1 MADEEGAAQGELA
14 ITRTGDR
21 LRLAR
26 EAAGLSLADVAT
38 RTRITQ
44 RHLQAIENSEFSELP
59 GRTYVTG
66 FARAYARAID
76 LPEAEIG
83 AAIRRELDE
92 DQYGARPVYEAYEP
106 TDPARLPT
114 ARLTWTLVIIA
125 LLLVS
130 AYGVWRFLSVEPDE
144 ALIAAQNRAAEASEA
159 PAAAAT
165 TAPSGAA
172 GAAAA
177 LPANA
182 PVVLT
187 GVSEVWIGFDDAQGK
202 TENWRTLDAGETYE
216 VPAAYIEQFT
226 LRTSRPQGLKITV
239 GGRDIG
245 AIGPADTLVKGI
257 SLKPAD
263 LVSRTEGHA
272 ASVPLPRPGS
282 SRPAAPARAPTAAPA
297 PAPATTP
304 EG

>member
-1 MADEEGAAQGELA
+1 MADEEVAEQGELA

-44 RHLQAIENSEFSELP
+44 RHLQAIEKSDFSELP

-66 FARAYARAID
+66 FARAYARAVD

-83 AAIRRELDE
+83 ASIRRELEEDE
-92 DQYGARPVYEAYEP
+92 YGARPLYEAYEP
-106 TDPARLPT
+106 TDPDRLPT
-114 ARLTWTLVIIA
+114 ARLTWTLVIVTA
-125 LLLVS
+125 LLAS

-144 ALIAAQNRAAEASEA
+144 ALIAAQTRDAEASEA
-159 PAAAAT
+159 PSADAASPAAT
-165 TAPSGAA
+165 KGAPAA
-172 GAAAA
+172 GAAVAA
-177 LPANA
+177 DA

-187 GVSEVWIGFDDAQGK
+187 GISEVWIGFDDAKGK
-202 TENWRTLDAGETYE
+202 TENWRTLDAGETYQ
-216 VPAAYIEQFT
+216 VPPAYIEQFT
-226 LRTSRPQGLKITV
+226 LRTSIPQALKVTV
-239 GGRDIG
+239 GGRDVG

-263 LVSRTEGHA
+263 LVSRAGA
-272 ASVPLPRPGS
+272 N
-282 SRPAAPARAPTAAPA
+282 APAITAAPK
-297 PAPATTP
+297 TK
-304 EG
+304 G

>member
-1 MADEEGAAQGELA
+1 MADEDVAPEQGELA

-44 RHLQAIENSEFSELP
+44 RHLAAIEKSDYSELP

-66 FARAYARAID
+66 FARAYARAVD

-83 AAIRRELDE
+83 AAIRQELEE
-92 DQYGARPVYEAYEP
+92 DAYGSRPLYEAYEP

-114 ARLTWTLVIIA
+114 ARLTWTLVIVT
-125 LLLVS
+125 LLLAS

-144 ALIAAQNRAAEASEA
+144 ALIAAQNRAADASEA
-159 PAAAAT
+159 PQNDAT
-165 TAPSGAA
+165 TAPATKA
-172 GAAAA
+172 GASAVTAAT
-177 LPANA
+177 

-187 GVSEVWIGFDDAQGK
+187 AVATSEVWIGFGDAKGK
-202 TENWRTLDAGETYE
+202 TEKWRTLDAGETYQ
-216 VPAAYIEQFT
+216 VPPAYVEQFT
-226 LRTSRPQGLKITV
+226 LRTSIPQALKVTV
-239 GGRDIG
+239 GGRDVG
-245 AIGPADTLVKGI
+245 PIGPADTLVKGV

-263 LVSRTEGHA
+263 LVARAEGNGA
-272 ASVPLPRPGS
+272 AVPAAGPRP
-282 SRPAAPARAPTAAPA
+282 
-297 PAPATTP
+297 
-304 EG
+304 

>member
-1 MADEEGAAQGELA
+1 MADEDVAPQQGELA

-26 EAAGLSLADVAT
+26 EAAGLSLADIAT
-38 RTRITQ
+38 RTRVTQ

-66 FARAYARAID
+66 FARAYARALD
-76 LPEAEIG
+76 LPEAEI
-83 AAIRRELDE
+83 AAELRRELDE
-92 DQYGARPVYEAYEP
+92 DEYGARPLYEAYEP

-114 ARLTWTLVIIA
+114 ARLTWTLVIVA

-144 ALIAAQNRAAEASEA
+144 ALIAAQNADADASEA
-159 PAAAAT
+159 PAAAT
-165 TAPSGAA
+165 PAA
-172 GAAAA
+172 GTPKAGAPNAAV
-177 LPANA
+177 PANA

-187 GVSEVWIGFDDAQGK
+187 GLSEVWIGFDDATGK

-226 LRTSRPQGLKITV
+226 LRTSRPQALKITV
-239 GGRDIG
+239 GGRDVG
-245 AIGPADTLVKGI
+245 ATGPADTLVKGI

-263 LVSRTEGHA
+263 LVARAEGSGSTA
-272 ASVPLPRPGS
+272 TVPLPKAKGASARP
-282 SRPAAPARAPTAAPA
+282 
-297 PAPATTP
+297 
-304 EG
+304 

>member
-1 MADEEGAAQGELA
+1 MTDEDVAPEQGELA

-44 RHLQAIENSEFSELP
+44 RHLAAIEKSDFSELP

-66 FARAYARAID
+66 FARAYARAVD

-83 AAIRRELDE
+83 AAVRQELEE
-92 DQYGARPVYEAYEP
+92 DAYGSRPLYEAYEP

-114 ARLTWTLVIIA
+114 ARLTWTLVIVT
-125 LLLVS
+125 LLLAS

-144 ALIAAQNRAAEASEA
+144 ALIAAQNRDADASEA
-159 PAAAAT
+159 PQNDATAAPAT
-165 TAPSGAA
+165 KA
-172 GAAAA
+172 GAAAIA
-177 LPANA
+177 ANA

-187 GVSEVWIGFDDAQGK
+187 GLSEVWIGFDDAQGK
-202 TENWRTLDAGETYE
+202 TENWRTLDAGETYQ
-216 VPAAYIEQFT
+216 VPPDYIEKFT
-226 LRTSRPQGLKITV
+226 LRTSIPQALKVTV
-239 GGRDIG
+239 GGRDVG
-245 AIGPADTLVKGI
+245 AIGAADTLVKNV

-263 LVSRTEGHA
+263 LVARAEGNGATGA
-272 ASVPLPRPGS
+272 AAPVTT
-282 SRPAAPARAPTAAPA
+282 PAARAQPK
-297 PAPATTP
+297 
-304 EG
+304 G

>member
-1 MADEEGAAQGELA
+1 MADEDVAPEQGELA
-14 ITRTGDR
+14 ITRTGDK

-44 RHLQAIENSEFSELP
+44 RHLQAIEKSEFADLP

-66 FARAYARAID
+66 FARAYARAVD
-76 LPEAEIG
+76 LPEADIG
-83 AAIRRELDE
+83 AAIRRELEE
-92 DQYGARPVYEAYEP
+92 DQYGARPIYEAYEP

-114 ARLTWTLVIIA
+114 ARLTWTLVIVA

-144 ALIAAQNRAAEASEA
+144 TLIAAQNRAADESEA
-159 PAAAAT
+159 PAADAPAAT
-165 TAPSGAA
+165 ATAKN
-172 GAAAA
+172 GAAA
-177 LPANA
+177 PAADA

-187 GVSEVWIGFDDAQGK
+187 GLSEVWIGFDDDTGK
-202 TENWRTLDAGETYE
+202 TENWRTLDAGEVYQ
-216 VPAAYIEQFT
+216 VPPAYIQQFT
-226 LRTSRPQGLKITV
+226 LRTSIPQALKVTV
-239 GGRDIG
+239 GGRDVG

-263 LVSRTEGHA
+263 LIARAEGA
-272 ASVPLPRPGS
+272 A
-282 SRPAAPARAPTAAPA
+282 ATAPAQAKTKR
-297 PAPATTP
+297 
-304 EG
+304 

>member
-1 MADEEGAAQGELA
+1 MADEEGAEQGELA

-44 RHLQAIENSEFSELP
+44 RHLKAIEKSDFSELP

-66 FARAYARAID
+66 FARAYARAVD

-83 AAIRRELDE
+83 ASVRRELEEDE
-92 DQYGARPVYEAYEP
+92 YGSRPLYEAYEP
-106 TDPARLPT
+106 TDPDRLPT
-114 ARLTWTLVIIA
+114 ARLTWTLVIVTA
-125 LLLVS
+125 LLAS

-144 ALIAAQNRAAEASEA
+144 ALIAAQNQAADASEA
-159 PAAAAT
+159 PAADAASVT
-165 TAPSGAA
+165 PVKTAPGAA
-172 GAAAA
+172 VAAD
-177 LPANA
+177 A

-187 GVSEVWIGFDDAQGK
+187 GISEVWIGFDDANGK
-202 TENWRTLDAGETYE
+202 TENWRTLDAGETYQ
-216 VPAAYIEQFT
+216 VPPAYIEQFT
-226 LRTSRPQGLKITV
+226 LRTSIPQALKVTV
-239 GGRDIG
+239 GGRDVG

-263 LVSRTEGHA
+263 LV
-272 ASVPLPRPGS
+272 
-282 SRPAAPARAPTAAPA
+282 ARAGAG
-297 PAPATTP
+297 APATTTAAP
-304 EG
+304 KTRG

>member
-1 MADEEGAAQGELA
+1 MAEEEGAPQGELA

-44 RHLQAIENSEFSELP
+44 RHLLAIEKSEFSELP

-66 FARAYARAID
+66 FARAYARAVD

-83 AAIRRELDE
+83 AEIRRELEE
-92 DQYGARPVYEAYEP
+92 DQYGARPLYEAYEP
-106 TDPARLPT
+106 TDPDRLPT
-114 ARLTWTLVIIA
+114 ARLTWTLVVVA
-125 LLLVS
+125 LILVS

-144 ALIAAQNRAAEASEA
+144 ALIAVQNRDADASEA
-159 PAAAAT
+159 PATAGAPAT
-165 TAPSGAA
+165 KTGTAA
-172 GAAAA
+172 GPSAIA
-177 LPANA
+177 ANA

-187 GVSEVWIGFDDAQGK
+187 GISEVWIGFDDATGK

-216 VPAAYIEQFT
+216 VPPAYVEQFT
-226 LRTSRPQGLKITV
+226 LRTSIPQALKVTV

-245 AIGPADTLVKGI
+245 AIGPADTLVKGV
-257 SLKPAD
+257 SLKPVD
-263 LVSRTEGHA
+263 LVARAESNGA
-272 ASVPLPRPGS
+272 ANTTAPPLPKR
-282 SRPAAPARAPTAAPA
+282 
-297 PAPATTP
+297 
-304 EG
+304 

>member
-1 MADEEGAAQGELA
+1 MTDEDVAPEQGELA

-44 RHLQAIENSEFSELP
+44 RHLTAIEKSDFAELP

-66 FARAYARAID
+66 FARAYARAVD

-83 AAIRRELDE
+83 AAVRRELEE
-92 DQYGARPVYEAYEP
+92 DAYGARPLYEAYEP

-125 LLLVS
+125 LLLAS
-130 AYGVWRFLSVEPDE
+130 AYGVWRFLSVEPGE
-144 ALIAAQNRAAEASEA
+144 ALIAAQNRAADASEA
-159 PAAAAT
+159 PDGEVVAAPAKD
-165 TAPSGAA
+165 GANGGAVA
-172 GAAAA
+172 GD
-177 LPANA
+177 A

-187 GVSEVWIGFDDAQGK
+187 AQSEVWIGFDNAAGK
-202 TENWRTLDAGETYE
+202 TENWRTLDAGETYQ
-216 VPAAYIEQFT
+216 VPTAYVEQFT
-226 LRTSRPQGLKITV
+226 LRTSIPQALKVTV
-239 GGRDIG
+239 GGRDVG
-245 AIGPADTLVKGI
+245 AIGPADTLVKGV

-263 LVSRTEGHA
+263 LIARAEGNVA
-272 ASVPLPRPGS
+272 QN
-282 SRPAAPARAPTAAPA
+282 PAAAANKALPK
-297 PAPATTP
+297 
-304 EG
+304 G

>member
-1 MADEEGAAQGELA
+1 MADEDVAPQQGELA

-26 EAAGLSLADVAT
+26 EAAGLSLADIAT
-38 RTRITQ
+38 RTRVTQ

-66 FARAYARAID
+66 FARAYARALD
-76 LPEAEIG
+76 LPEAEI
-83 AAIRRELDE
+83 AAELRRELDE
-92 DQYGARPVYEAYEP
+92 DEYGARPLYEAYEP

-144 ALIAAQNRAAEASEA
+144 ALIAAQNADADASEA
-159 PAAAAT
+159 PAAAT
-165 TAPSGAA
+165 PAA
-172 GAAAA
+172 GTPKAAAPNA
-177 LPANA
+177 AIPANA

-187 GVSEVWIGFDDAQGK
+187 GLSEVWIGFDDATGK

-226 LRTSRPQGLKITV
+226 LRTSRPQALKITV
-239 GGRDIG
+239 GGRDVG
-245 AIGPADTLVKGI
+245 ATGPADTLVKGI

-263 LVSRTEGHA
+263 LVARAEGSGRTA
-272 ASVPLPRPGS
+272 TVPLPKAKGAPERP
-282 SRPAAPARAPTAAPA
+282 
-297 PAPATTP
+297 
-304 EG
+304 

>member
-1 MADEEGAAQGELA
+1 MADEEGAEQGELA

-44 RHLQAIENSEFSELP
+44 RHLKAIEKSDFSELP

-66 FARAYARAID
+66 FARAYARAVD

-83 AAIRRELDE
+83 ASVRRELEEDE
-92 DQYGARPVYEAYEP
+92 YGSRPLYEAYEP
-106 TDPARLPT
+106 TDPDRLPT
-114 ARLTWTLVIIA
+114 ARLTWTLVIVTA
-125 LLLVS
+125 LLAS

-144 ALIAAQNRAAEASEA
+144 ALIAAQNQAADASEA
-159 PAAAAT
+159 PAADAASVT
-165 TAPSGAA
+165 LVKTAPGAA
-172 GAAAA
+172 VAAD
-177 LPANA
+177 A

-187 GVSEVWIGFDDAQGK
+187 GISEVWIGFDDANGK
-202 TENWRTLDAGETYE
+202 TENWRTLDAGETYQ
-216 VPAAYIEQFT
+216 VPPAYIEQFT
-226 LRTSRPQGLKITV
+226 LRTSIPQALKVTV
-239 GGRDIG
+239 GGRDVG

-263 LVSRTEGHA
+263 LV
-272 ASVPLPRPGS
+272 
-282 SRPAAPARAPTAAPA
+282 ARAGAG
-297 PAPATTP
+297 APATTAAP
-304 EG
+304 KTGG

>member
-1 MADEEGAAQGELA
+1 MADEDVAPEQGELA

-44 RHLQAIENSEFSELP
+44 RHLAAIEKSDFSELP

-66 FARAYARAID
+66 FARAYARAVD

-83 AAIRRELDE
+83 TALRRELD
-92 DQYGARPVYEAYEP
+92 DDSYGARPLYEAYEP

-114 ARLTWTLVIIA
+114 ARLTWTLVIVT
-125 LLLVS
+125 LLLAS

-159 PAAAAT
+159 PQNDAADAPATKTGATGQAAV
-165 TAPSGAA
+165 A
-172 GAAAA
+172 
-177 LPANA
+177 ANA

-187 GVSEVWIGFDDAQGK
+187 GITEVWIGFDDAKGK
-202 TENWRTLDAGETYE
+202 TENWRTLDAGETYQ
-216 VPAAYIEQFT
+216 VPPAYTEQFT
-226 LRTSRPQGLKITV
+226 LRTSIPQALKVTV

-245 AIGPADTLVKGI
+245 TIGAPDTLVKNV

-263 LVSRTEGHA
+263 LVARAEGNGPVNA
-272 ASVPLPRPGS
+272 TP
-282 SRPAAPARAPTAAPA
+282 PAALPQPKR
-297 PAPATTP
+297 
-304 EG
+304 

>member
-1 MADEEGAAQGELA
+1 MADEDIAPEQGELA

-44 RHLQAIENSEFSELP
+44 RHLAAIEKSDYSELP

-66 FARAYARAID
+66 FARAYARAVD

-83 AAIRRELDE
+83 AAIRRELEE
-92 DQYGARPVYEAYEP
+92 DAYGSRPLYEAYEP

-114 ARLTWTLVIIA
+114 ARLTWTLVIVT
-125 LLLVS
+125 LLLAS

-144 ALIAAQNRAAEASEA
+144 ALIAAQNRAADASEA
-159 PAAAAT
+159 PQSNVADTPASKAAT
-165 TAPSGAA
+165 GQSAVA
-172 GAAAA
+172 
-177 LPANA
+177 ANA

-187 GVSEVWIGFDDAQGK
+187 GVSEVWIGFDDAKGK
-202 TENWRTLDAGETYE
+202 TENWRTLDAGETYQ
-216 VPAAYIEQFT
+216 VPPAYIEQFT
-226 LRTSRPQGLKITV
+226 LRTSIPQALKVTV
-239 GGRDIG
+239 GGRDVG
-245 AIGPADTLVKGI
+245 PIGPADTLVKNV

-263 LVSRTEGHA
+263 LVARADGNGA
-272 ASVPLPRPGS
+272 
-282 SRPAAPARAPTAAPA
+282 AAPA
-297 PAPATTP
+297 ATP
-304 EG
+304 RPQG

>member
-1 MADEEGAAQGELA
+1 MTDEDVAPEQGELA

-44 RHLQAIENSEFSELP
+44 RHLAAIEKSDFAELP

-66 FARAYARAID
+66 FARAYARAVD

-83 AAIRRELDE
+83 AAIRQELEEDE
-92 DQYGARPVYEAYEP
+92 YGSRPLYEAYEP

-114 ARLTWTLVIIA
+114 ARLTWTLVIVT
-125 LLLVS
+125 LLLAS

-144 ALIAAQNRAAEASEA
+144 ALIAAQNRDADASEA
-159 PAAAAT
+159 PESAASAVPAAKGGG
-165 TAPSGAA
+165 TAAVAA
-172 GAAAA
+172 D
-177 LPANA
+177 A

-187 GVSEVWIGFDDAQGK
+187 GLSEVWIGFDDAAGK
-202 TENWRTLDAGETYE
+202 TENWRTLDPGETYQ
-216 VPAAYIEQFT
+216 VPPAYIEQFT
-226 LRTSRPQGLKITV
+226 LRTSIPQALKVTV
-239 GGRDIG
+239 GGRDVG
-245 AIGPADTLVKGI
+245 PVGPADTLVKNI

-263 LVSRTEGHA
+263 LIARAGNSGSPGTA
-272 ASVPLPRPGS
+272 TPRPQG
-282 SRPAAPARAPTAAPA
+282 
-297 PAPATTP
+297 
-304 EG
+304 

>member
-1 MADEEGAAQGELA
+1 MAEEEVAPEQGELA

-44 RHLQAIENSEFSELP
+44 RHLAAIEKSDFSELP

-66 FARAYARAID
+66 FARAYARAVD

-83 AAIRRELDE
+83 AAVRRELE
-92 DQYGARPVYEAYEP
+92 DDAYGSRPLYEAYEP

-114 ARLTWTLVIIA
+114 ARLTWTLVIVT
-125 LLLVS
+125 LLLAS
-130 AYGVWRFLSVEPDE
+130 AYGVWRFLSIEPDE
-144 ALIAAQNRAAEASEA
+144 ALVAAQNRAADASEA
-159 PAAAAT
+159 PQGDTAPAPSTQAGAT
-165 TAPSGAA
+165 TSATA
-172 GAAAA
+172 
-177 LPANA
+177 ANA

-187 GVSEVWIGFDDAQGK
+187 GISEVWIGFDDAQGK
-202 TENWRTLDAGETYE
+202 TENWRTLDAGEAYQ
-216 VPAAYIEQFT
+216 VPPAYIDQFT
-226 LRTSRPQGLKITV
+226 LRTSIPQALKVTV

-245 AIGPADTLVKGI
+245 PVGPADTLVKGV

-263 LVSRTEGHA
+263 LV
-272 ASVPLPRPGS
+272 
-282 SRPAAPARAPTAAPA
+282 ARAEGSGTPSAPTTAAQPQ
-297 PAPATTP
+297 PK
-304 EG
+304 G

>member
-1 MADEEGAAQGELA
+1 MADEDVAPEQGELA
-14 ITRTGDR
+14 ITRTGDK

-44 RHLQAIENSEFSELP
+44 RHLQAIEKSEFADLP

-66 FARAYARAID
+66 FARAYARAVD
-76 LPEAEIG
+76 LPEADIG
-83 AAIRRELDE
+83 AAIRRELEE
-92 DQYGARPVYEAYEP
+92 DQYGARPIYEAYEP

-114 ARLTWTLVIIA
+114 ARLTWTLVIVA

-144 ALIAAQNRAAEASEA
+144 TLIAAQNRAADESEA
-159 PAAAAT
+159 PAADAPAAT
-165 TAPSGAA
+165 GTAKNGAA
-172 GAAAA
+172 VPAAD
-177 LPANA
+177 A

-187 GVSEVWIGFDDAQGK
+187 GLSEVWIGFDDDTGK
-202 TENWRTLDAGETYE
+202 TENWRTLDAGEVYQ
-216 VPAAYIEQFT
+216 VPPAYIQQFT
-226 LRTSRPQGLKITV
+226 LRTSIPQALKVTV
-239 GGRDIG
+239 GGRDVG

-263 LVSRTEGHA
+263 LI
-272 ASVPLPRPGS
+272 
-282 SRPAAPARAPTAAPA
+282 ARAEGAAATAPVPA
-297 PAPATTP
+297 KTQR
-304 EG
+304 

>member
-1 MADEEGAAQGELA
+1 MADEDVAPEQGELA

-44 RHLQAIENSEFSELP
+44 RHLAAIEKSDYSELP

-66 FARAYARAID
+66 FARAYARAVD

-83 AAIRRELDE
+83 AAIRQELEE
-92 DQYGARPVYEAYEP
+92 DAYGSRPLYEAYEP

-114 ARLTWTLVIIA
+114 ARLTWTLVIVT
-125 LLLVS
+125 LLLAS

-144 ALIAAQNRAAEASEA
+144 ALIAAQNRAADASEA
-159 PAAAAT
+159 PQSDASAVPATKAGTAAVA
-165 TAPSGAA
+165 
-172 GAAAA
+172 
-177 LPANA
+177 ANA

-187 GVSEVWIGFDDAQGK
+187 GVSEVWIGFDDATGK
-202 TENWRTLDAGETYE
+202 TENWRTLDAGETYQ
-216 VPAAYIEQFT
+216 VPPDYIEQFT
-226 LRTSRPQGLKITV
+226 LRTSIPQALKVTV

-245 AIGPADTLVKGI
+245 PVGPADTLVKNV

-263 LVSRTEGHA
+263 LVARAEGNGT
-272 ASVPLPRPGS
+272 P
-282 SRPAAPARAPTAAPA
+282 APTAGPR
-297 PAPATTP
+297 PK
-304 EG
+304 G

>member
-1 MADEEGAAQGELA
+1 MTDEDVAPEQGELA

-44 RHLQAIENSEFSELP
+44 RHLAAIEKSDFSELP

-66 FARAYARAID
+66 FARAYARAVD

-83 AAIRRELDE
+83 AAVRRELQEDE
-92 DQYGARPVYEAYEP
+92 YGARPLYEAYEP

-114 ARLTWTLVIIA
+114 ARLTWTLVIVT
-125 LLLVS
+125 LLLAS

-144 ALIAAQNRAAEASEA
+144 ALIAAQNRDADASEA
-159 PAAAAT
+159 PQNDAVAAPAT
-165 TAPSGAA
+165 KA
-172 GAAAA
+172 GAAAIA
-177 LPANA
+177 ANA

-187 GVSEVWIGFDDAQGK
+187 GLSEVWIGFDDAQGK
-202 TENWRTLDAGETYE
+202 TENWRTLDAGETYQ
-216 VPAAYIEQFT
+216 VPPDYIEKFT
-226 LRTSRPQGLKITV
+226 LRTSIPQALKVTV
-239 GGRDIG
+239 GGRDVG
-245 AIGPADTLVKGI
+245 AIGAADTLVKNV

-263 LVSRTEGHA
+263 LV
-272 ASVPLPRPGS
+272 
-282 SRPAAPARAPTAAPA
+282 ARAEGNGSTGAAA

-304 EG
+304 AARAQPKG

>member
-1 MADEEGAAQGELA
+1 MADEEAPEQGELA

-44 RHLQAIENSEFSELP
+44 RHLEAIEKSDFSGLP

-66 FARAYARAID
+66 FARAYARAVD

-83 AAIRRELDE
+83 ASVRRELE
-92 DQYGARPVYEAYEP
+92 EEEYGRPSYEAYEP

-114 ARLTWTLVIIA
+114 ARLTWTLVIVA
-125 LLLVS
+125 LVLVS

-144 ALIAAQNRAAEASEA
+144 ALIAAQNRAAEESEA
-159 PAAAAT
+159 PAASAAPAAKAAT
-165 TAPSGAA
+165 KTGAV
-172 GAAAA
+172 
-177 LPANA
+177 PADA

-187 GVSEVWIGFDDAQGK
+187 GLSEVWIGFDDAAGK
-202 TENWRTLDAGETYE
+202 TENWRTLEAGETYE
-216 VPAAYIEQFT
+216 VPAAYVQQFT
-226 LRTSRPQGLKITV
+226 LRTSIPQALKVTV

-245 AIGPADTLVKGI
+245 AIGPADTLVKNI

-263 LVSRTEGHA
+263 LV
-272 ASVPLPRPGS
+272 
-282 SRPAAPARAPTAAPA
+282 ARAEGAGAAQTLAPVPTKR
-297 PAPATTP
+297 
-304 EG
+304 

>member
-1 MADEEGAAQGELA
+1 MADEDVAPEQGELA

-44 RHLQAIENSEFSELP
+44 RHLAAIEKSDYSELP

-66 FARAYARAID
+66 FARAYARAVD

-83 AAIRRELDE
+83 AAIRQELEE
-92 DQYGARPVYEAYEP
+92 DAYGSRPLYEAYEP

-114 ARLTWTLVIIA
+114 ARLTWTLVIVT
-125 LLLVS
+125 LLLAS

-144 ALIAAQNRAAEASEA
+144 ALIAAQNRAADASEA
-159 PAAAAT
+159 PQNDATATPATKAGSQAAVA
-165 TAPSGAA
+165 
-172 GAAAA
+172 
-177 LPANA
+177 ANA

-187 GVSEVWIGFDDAQGK
+187 GISEVWIGFDDAKGK
-202 TENWRTLDAGETYE
+202 TENWRTLDAGETYQ
-216 VPAAYIEQFT
+216 VPPEYIEQFT
-226 LRTSRPQGLKITV
+226 LRTSIPQALKVTV
-239 GGRDIG
+239 GGRDVG
-245 AIGPADTLVKGI
+245 AIGAADTLVKNV

-263 LVSRTEGHA
+263 LVARADGNGA
-272 ASVPLPRPGS
+272 AST
-282 SRPAAPARAPTAAPA
+282 AAPTAGPR
-297 PAPATTP
+297 PK
-304 EG
+304 G

>member
-1 MADEEGAAQGELA
+1 MADEADAPEQGELA

-44 RHLQAIENSEFSELP
+44 RHLQAVEQSDFAALP

-66 FARAYARAID
+66 FARAYARAVD
-76 LPEAEIG
+76 LPEAEVG
-83 AAIRRELDE
+83 AAVRQELAE
-92 DQYGARPVYEAYEP
+92 EEYGRPAYEAYEP

-114 ARLTWTLVIIA
+114 ARLAWTLVVVA

-144 ALIAAQNRAAEASEA
+144 ALIAAQNRAAEESEA
-159 PAAAAT
+159 PAQAAD
-165 TAPSGAA
+165 TAQAA
-172 GAAAA
+172 GTATKAGAI
-177 LPANA
+177 PADA
-182 PVVLT
+182 PVILT
-187 GVSEVWIGFDDAQGK
+187 GLSEVWIGFDDASGK

-216 VPAAYIEQFT
+216 VPPAYIEQFT
-226 LRTSRPQGLKITV
+226 LRTSIPQALKVTV

-245 AIGPADTLVKGI
+245 AIGPADTLVKNI

-263 LVSRTEGHA
+263 LI
-272 ASVPLPRPGS
+272 
-282 SRPAAPARAPTAAPA
+282 ARADGAGAAQTLPPVA
-297 PAPATTP
+297 PRR
-304 EG
+304 

>member
-1 MADEEGAAQGELA
+1 MADEEAPEQGELA

-44 RHLQAIENSEFSELP
+44 RHLEAIEKSDFSGLP

-66 FARAYARAID
+66 FARAYARAVD

-83 AAIRRELDE
+83 AAVRRELEDE
-92 DQYGARPVYEAYEP
+92 EYGRPSYEAYEP

-114 ARLTWTLVIIA
+114 ARLTWTLVIVV
-125 LLLVS
+125 LVLVS

-144 ALIAAQNRAAEASEA
+144 ALVAAQNRAAEESEA
-159 PAAAAT
+159 PAAPANPAAKAMT
-165 TAPSGAA
+165 KA
-172 GAAAA
+172 GAV
-177 LPANA
+177 PADA

-187 GVSEVWIGFDDAQGK
+187 GLSEVWIGFDDATGK
-202 TENWRTLDAGETYE
+202 TENWRTLEAGETYE
-216 VPAAYIEQFT
+216 VPAAYVQQFT
-226 LRTSRPQGLKITV
+226 LRTSIPQALKVTV

-245 AIGPADTLVKGI
+245 AVGPADTLVKNI

-263 LVSRTEGHA
+263 LV
-272 ASVPLPRPGS
+272 
-282 SRPAAPARAPTAAPA
+282 ARADGAGAAQTLAPVPTKR
-297 PAPATTP
+297 
-304 EG
+304 